1 VTAISVLPHLSSATL
16 PPSQIFVNG
25 SWLDGAAD
33 PIPHIHPATGETVF
47 QAPHADK
54 SAVSAAVTAA
64 RSAFDDGVWPRMM
77 GRDRAR
83 YLRKIADL
91 IRADAANLNTLL
103 SLDNAT
109 PSSFTGFYQMGAE
122 YPADLFDTYAG
133 WVDKVT
139 GETYPQWEPTQPFT
153 FTTHEPIGVAGIVTP
168 WNAPMSLF
176 AQKVAPALA
185 AGCTLVAKPSELSP
199 LVSLR
204 IAELIAQ
211 ADLPAGVFN
220 MVTGPGDPVGAALVN
235 DRRVDKVSFTGS
247 RNVGGA
253 IAATVAARIGRV
265 SLELGGKS
273 PAVIFPDADL
283 GMAVGIAA
291 GNAFLGLSGQVCV
304 CQSRI
309 LVHRDVYDDVVD
321 TLIGFA
327 SAATFGDPFDPA
339 VSAAPMIS
347 PQHMDRVLGHIHRA
361 ISEGA
366 EVAAGGGR
374 AEGAPTAGNFVAP
387 TVLVNV
393 DHSMRVARD
402 EIFGPVLCV
411 IPFGDEDEA
420 IRRHQLRTGSRGL
433 HPRRQPSIASE
444 PRPAGW
450 QRRCQH
456 LDAATARPVWGDEA
470 VGFGPRKRSRRSYG
484 VPRHQDHLSWVRPA
498 LRVVSAI
505 GALQEPDTGCH
516 VA

>member
-1 VTAISVLPHLSSATL
+1 MTTISVLPRLSAATL
-16 PPSQIFVNG
+16 PPAQMFVNG
-25 SWLDGAAD
+25 SWVDGHAD
-33 PIPHIHPATGETVF
+33 PIPHIHPATGESVF
-47 QAPHADK
+47 QTPTADK
-54 SAVSAAVTAA
+54 SSVDTAVTAA
-64 RSAFDDGVWPRMM
+64 RAAFDDGPWPRLM

-83 YLRKIADL
+83 YVRKIADL

-109 PSSFTGFYQMGAE
+109 PSSFVGFYQMGAE
-122 YPADLFDTYAG
+122 YPADVFDTYAG
-133 WVDKVT
+133 WVDKIT

-153 FTTHEPIGVAGIVTP
+153 FTTHEPVGVAGIITP

-204 IAELIAQ
+204 IGELIAE

-220 MVTGPGDPVGAALVN
+220 MVTGPGDPVGQALV
-235 DRRVDKVSFTGS
+235 DDPRVDKVSFTGS
-247 RNVGGA
+247 RAVGGA
-253 IAATVAARIGRV
+253 IAATVGARIGRV

-309 LVHRDVYDDVVD
+309 LAHRDVYDDVVSN
-321 TLIGFA
+321 LIGFA
-327 SAATFGDPFDPA
+327 AAATFGDPFDPA

-347 PQHMDRVLGHIHRA
+347 PQHMNRVLGHIHSA
-361 ISEGA
+361 ISDGA
-366 EVAAGGGR
+366 EVVAGGGR

-393 DHSMRVARD
+393 DNSMAVARD

-420 IRRHQLRTGSRGL
+420 IRLANHTTYGL
-433 HPRRQPSIASE
+433 
-444 PRPAGW
+444 
-450 QRRCQH
+450 
-456 LDAATARPVWGDEA
+456 AAA
-470 VGFGPRKRSRRSYG
+470 VYTCDVGR
-484 VPRHQDHLSWVRPA
+484 A
-498 LRVVSAI
+498 LRVSR
-505 GALQEPDTGCH
+505 ALRAGNVGVNTWTLQPHAPFGGMKQSGLGRENGRAGIMEYLDTKTTFLG
-516 VA
+516 